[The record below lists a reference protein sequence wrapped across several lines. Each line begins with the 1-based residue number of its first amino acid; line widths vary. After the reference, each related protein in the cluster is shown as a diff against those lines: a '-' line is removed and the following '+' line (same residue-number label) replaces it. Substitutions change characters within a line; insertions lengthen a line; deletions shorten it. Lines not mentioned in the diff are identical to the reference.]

1 MCIIDNILS
10 ILKEKG
16 LKQVDLCDYIDIN
29 TSTLTTW
36 KNRKTD
42 PPAKYIIRICEFLDI
57 SPYLLLTG
65 KEKNS
70 PAEQLTADEQR
81 LLTYYNKLSDF
92 DKGVVLGRA
101 EQLADQT
108 EQSSNARKTI
118 IKQTS
123 NIVKTQDNTVQTQTA
138 YMVARSFDNE
148 PPKVVTGDFSDI
160 LNAPDA
166 TDEY

>member
-70 PAEQLTADEQR
+70 PAEQLTADEQE
-81 LLTYYNKLSDF
+81 LITYYRKLDPKSQ
-92 DKGVVLGRA
+92 GVLLGRA
-101 EQLADQT
+101 ETMAERQ
-108 EQSSNARKTI
+108 QSVTDNSTKDSPHIT
-118 IKQTS
+118 TS
-123 NIVKTQDNTVQTQTA
+123 VIYSRSTDNI
-138 YMVARSFDNE
+138 
-148 PPKVVTGDFSDI
+148 PPRTVTGDFSDI